1 VDKDVVQA
9 LATSHQKAP
18 VPVAWFK
25 DGDLLELLA
34 RAHVS
39 DFKTLA
45 PDLPS
50 APSGRRTWG
59 TMCSCSEGCHFVM
72 AAMKTVYDE
81 EGIRFDC
88 VQAMACEI
96 DESRRVWINGIINEG
111 RDPEDAVCIFN
122 DIGDMHKNKAQCWT
136 HKALC
141 EVPSL
146 DFLILGTSCKDFSNQ
161 SSAKDRN
168 NHVLAKATSKGGS
181 SDTVRGFLNY
191 IDSHRPLAILFEN
204 VDAMDDDV
212 GSSGV
217 SNLDLLFA
225 EVGSRGYEGRDFI
238 VDSQYFSLPQ
248 RRRRRYIIFIFAI
261 ANPGVDFRL
270 RESSTVFETMGR
282 LVSACQRMPPCVSR
296 ILLTEDHVALENELT
311 RRLAGDRLEKDVA
324 EWPELH
330 INVFRDAGKRWKAL
344 KIQKKAKGSP
354 WFSTLTPR
362 ERDALR
368 YELALFPEYFARD
381 ISQSIDRI
389 SRSCRHEHDSDRH
402 ILPT

>member
-1 VDKDVVQA
+1 
-9 LATSHQKAP
+9 
-18 VPVAWFK
+18 
-25 DGDLLELLA
+25 
-34 RAHVS
+34 
-39 DFKTLA
+39 
-45 PDLPS
+45 
-50 APSGRRTWG
+50 
-59 TMCSCSEGCHFVM
+59 
-72 AAMKTVYDE
+72 
-81 EGIRFDC
+81 
-88 VQAMACEI
+88 
-96 DESRRVWINGIINEG
+96 
-111 RDPEDAVCIFN
+111 
-122 DIGDMHKNKAQCWT
+122 
-136 HKALC
+136 
-141 EVPSL
+141 
-146 DFLILGTSCKDFSNQ
+146 
-161 SSAKDRN
+161 
-168 NHVLAKATSKGGS
+168 
-181 SDTVRGFLNY
+181 
-191 IDSHRPLAILFEN
+191 LAILFEN

-330 INVFRDAGKRWKAL
+330 INVFRDAGKRWKAV
-344 KIQKKAKGSP
+344 KIQKEAKGSP

-402 ILPT
+402 ILPTQMPKQLQWLNWPMLVECSEYDAAREPRLLIGREALLLQGFPIDKVKALVNRTDEQLMSQLAGNMMSLPVVLAMSMAFFASVSWREGAAADMPMSTQDDMDQVTNLLARTRRKKIPRT